1 MQVIDLD
8 RVLLVASSS
17 SRDAKK
23 ERYETLLG
31 LTFNDLVEW
40 DTGMLVYY
48 DDRTG
53 LELIA
58 PASTEDDIAGYLERN
73 GSGLYGVA
81 FRVEDLAAA
90 KAHLAAHGVEPVIEG
105 GLESAPELIYHP
117 RDFGGVYTVLTE
129 YHHPIT
135 EG

>member
-1 MQVIDLD
+1 MQVIDID
-8 RVLLVASSS
+8 RVLLVAS
-17 SRDAKK
+17 REELDATKK
-23 ERYETLLG
+23 RYERLLG
-31 LTFNDLVEW
+31 LSFNDLVEW
-40 DTGMLVYY
+40 ETGMLVYY

-58 PASTEDDIAGYLERN
+58 PADDGDDIAGYLDRN
-73 GSGLYGVA
+73 GAGLYGLA

-90 KAHLAAHGVEPVIEG
+90 KAHLADHGVDPVIEG

-117 RDFGGVYTVLTE
+117 KEFGGVYTVLTE

-135 EG
+135 DG